1 MITVRNLRHTYRHDG
16 VYAVND
22 VSFEVNEG
30 QVLGFLGPNG
40 AGKST
45 AQAILT
51 GILPLQEGDVR
62 VGGVDVRHTN
72 PAFYNKLG
80 VSFEQPN
87 VYHKLTGLE
96 NLAFYA
102 RLFSVPTEDPLELL
116 RLVDL
121 ADAANV
127 RAGQYSKGMQQRLVF
142 ARSMLNKPRIWFLD
156 EPTSGLDPVS
166 SNQIKEIIRRKQQ
179 EGVTIFLTTHNMQV
193 ADELCDQVA
202 FINEGCI
209 SALDT
214 PRNLKLQHGQRL
226 VAVEWREDGQLRR
239 ESLSLA
245 KPEDIARMD
254 ALMRSGAVETVH
266 SQEASLEQ
274 VFMRVTG
281 RVLA

>member
-1 MITVRNLRHTYRHDG
+1 MITVRNLKHTYRHDG
-16 VYAVND
+16 IYAVND
-22 VSFEVNEG
+22 VTFEVGEG
-30 QVLGFLGPNG
+30 EVLGFLGPNG

-51 GILPLQEGDVR
+51 GILPLQEGQVR
-62 VGGVDVRHTN
+62 VGGVDVRHPT
-72 PAFYNKLG
+72 PAFYNALG

-116 RLVDL
+116 RMVDL
-121 ADAANV
+121 ADAVNV

-166 SNQIKEIIRRKQQ
+166 SNHIKDIIRTKQRD
-179 EGVTIFLTTHNMQV
+179 GVTIFLTTHNMQV
-193 ADELCDQVA
+193 ADELCDRVA

-209 SALDT
+209 AALDT
-214 PRNLKLQHGQRL
+214 PRNLKLHYGQRL
-226 VAVEWREDGQLRR
+226 VTVEWREDGQVQR
-239 ESLSLA
+239 ENLSLA
-245 KPEDIARMD
+245 KPEDIARLD
-254 ALMRSGAVETVH
+254 ERMRSGAVETVH